1 MGYYGISHHKKKIK
15 MNKESNYN
23 LYKAA
28 IILGVGAL
36 LFWIIKPNVNGTN
49 SSLPSTKTNA
59 DGPTPNKENADI
71 VANAY
76 SSALKANEPASRLT
90 ELNKEMMK
98 EFGMRSYMDK
108 DNKIVVCDASGSIIT
123 TK

>member
-1 MGYYGISHHKKKIK
+1 
-15 MNKESNYN
+15 MNNESNYN

-36 LFWIIKPNVNGTN
+36 LFWVIKPKAASTTSTSNT
-49 SSLPSTKTNA
+49 LPPTKTNA
-59 DGPTPNKENADI
+59 DGPAPSKENAEI
-71 VANAY
+71 VVNAY
-76 SSALKANEPASRLT
+76 SSALKANEPAGRLT

-98 EFGMRSYMDK
+98 EFGMRCYLDK
-108 DNKIVVCDASGSIIT
+108 DKLTVCDTAGNIIL

>member
-1 MGYYGISHHKKKIK
+1 MK
-15 MNKESNYN
+15 NESNFN

-36 LFWIIKPNVNGTN
+36 LFWLIKPNVNGTSN

-98 EFGMRSYMDK
+98 EFGMRCYMDK
-108 DNKIVVCDASGSIIT
+108 DNKLVVCDASGAIIT

>member
-1 MGYYGISHHKKKIK
+1 
-15 MNKESNYN
+15 MNNESNYS

-36 LFWIIKPNVNGTN
+36 LFWLIKPKGE
-49 SSLPSTKTNA
+49 SSNTLPSTKANG
-59 DGPTPNKENADI
+59 DGPVPTKENAEV
-71 VANAY
+71 VATAY
-76 SSALKANEPASRLT
+76 SAALKANEPATRLT

-98 EFGMRSYMDK
+98 EFGMRCYMDN
-108 DNKIVVCDASGSIIT
+108 DNKLVVVDSAGKIIT

>member
-1 MGYYGISHHKKKIK
+1 
-15 MNKESNYN
+15 MNNESNYN

-36 LFWIIKPNVNGTN
+36 LFWAIKPKGNTTSSGTT
-49 SSLPSTKTNA
+49 LPSTKTNA
-59 DGPTPNKENADI
+59 DGPAPNKENADI

-76 SSALKANEPASRLT
+76 ASALKANEPASRLT

-98 EFGMRSYMDK
+98 EFGMRCYLDK
-108 DNKIVVCDASGSIIT
+108 DKLTVVDSAGTIIT

>member
-1 MGYYGISHHKKKIK
+1 
-15 MNKESNYN
+15 MNNESNYN

-36 LFWIIKPNVNGTN
+36 LFWIIKPKNATTSTTN
-49 SSLPSTKTNA
+49 TLPSTKTNA
-59 DGPTPNKENADI
+59 DGPTPNKENAEI

-76 SSALKANEPASRLT
+76 SAALKANEPSTRLT

-98 EFGMRSYMDK
+98 EFGMRCYLDK
-108 DNKIVVCDASGSIIT
+108 DKLTVVDTAGT
-123 TK
+123 TILTK

>member
-1 MGYYGISHHKKKIK
+1 
-15 MNKESNYN
+15 MNKETNYN

-28 IILGVGAL
+28 IILGVGAF
-36 LFWIIKPNVNGTN
+36 LFWILKPKDKNTN
-49 SSLPSTKTNA
+49 ISTLPTTKTNA
-59 DGPTPNKENADI
+59 EGPTPNIENADI

-76 SSALKANEPASRLT
+76 SAALKANEPAGRLT

-98 EFGMRSYMDK
+98 EFGMRCFMDK
-108 DNKIVVCDASGSIIT
+108 DNKLVVVDSAGNTIT

>member
-1 MGYYGISHHKKKIK
+1 
-15 MNKESNYN
+15 MNNESNYN

-36 LFWIIKPNVNGTN
+36 LFWVIKPKD
-49 SSLPSTKTNA
+49 SSSTSTLPSTKTNA
-59 DGPTPNKENADI
+59 DGPTPNKENAEI

-76 SSALKANEPASRLT
+76 SAALKANEPASRLT

-98 EFGMRSYMDK
+98 EFGMRCYMDK
-108 DNKIVVCDASGSIIT
+108 DNKLVVCDASGSIIT

>member
-1 MGYYGISHHKKKIK
+1 
-15 MNKESNYN
+15 MNNESNYN

-36 LFWIIKPNVNGTN
+36 LFWIIKPKNT
-49 SSLPSTKTNA
+49 SSTSSSTLPSTKTNA
-59 DGPTPNKENADI
+59 DGLTPNKENADI

-76 SSALKANEPASRLT
+76 SSALKANEPVSRLT
-90 ELNKEMMK
+90 ELNKEMLK
-98 EFGMRSYMDK
+98 EFGMRCYMNE
-108 DNKIVVCDASGSIIT
+108 DNKLVVCDSAGTIIT